1 MWEVRDTFHMGSER
15 MGKIIKLPSLT
26 AEEEQLKLV
35 YKPLI
40 ECPKCGCLYRS
51 DGSELCPQRGLKQH
65 KESS

>member
-1 MWEVRDTFHMGSER
+1 
-15 MGKIIKLPSLT
+15 MGKIIKYPMFYLHYGVHVRLT

-51 DGSELCPQRGLKQH
+51 DGSKLCPQRGLKQH
-65 KESS
+65 RD

>member
-1 MWEVRDTFHMGSER
+1 MDLRYWKS
-15 MGKIIKLPSLT
+15 KIIVWPSLT
-26 AEEEQLKLV
+26 AEEKQLKWDNRLV

-65 KESS
+65 KENS